1 MKKFR
6 LTAILITLI
15 MCFSAVGANAAT
27 VKEVVPFTDFSTA
40 PKFYSP
46 TATASKDNIF
56 IGKATTTFDGGVMNL
71 RSTTYALGTGILLGN
86 LDDTYKTKQYVQDN
100 NTYKALFRKYT
111 HVISMD
117 ITVESIASSIS
128 DADAYMTMWGAASET
143 GKLNQL
149 SANKS
154 TLLAVAKGESDNTWK
169 LMLNTTQKCMKGLHN
184 VADIS
189 DFTTPTG
196 YGNLS
201 YNKYVNVKIVFGS
214 KGLYDYMTFYVD
226 NKFYGAKADSSV
238 PKTGSYSLDDS
249 DRLAYMSG
257 IRFRIPKTTND
268 GDITVGI
275 DNLSWLAYEGTYDA
289 ALSASADDIT
299 VTDGTA
305 STTARIITPTA
316 MPNKKTYMAVLAE
329 YDSNGMV
336 RCDMDKVSDAA
347 YENTIPLSL
356 GSADENNRFAAY
368 VMEYDSLKPILATPA
383 TLN

>member
-15 MCFSAVGANAAT
+15 MCFSAVGVNAAT

-40 PKFYSP
+40 PAFYSAT
-46 TATASKDNIF
+46 TAKDNIF
-56 IGKATTTFDGGVMNL
+56 IAQGKTTFENGVMNIKSKTDGHT
-71 RSTTYALGTGILLGN
+71 STGVLIGN
-86 LDDTYKTKQYVQDN
+86 LDNTYKTNQYKQSNDTYKT
-100 NTYKALFRKYT
+100 LFRKYT

-117 ITVESIASSIS
+117 ITVESVVSSVSS
-128 DADAYMTMWGAASET
+128 DDSYMALMGATTTSS
-143 GKLNQL
+143 GLNSL
-149 SANKS
+149 GNTKS
-154 TLLAVAKGESDNTWK
+154 TLLAVAKGESENTWK
-169 LMLNTTQKCMKGLHN
+169 LMLNTTQKCMKGKSK
-184 VADIS
+184 VSDIS
-189 DFTTPTG
+189 GFAVPTG
-196 YGNLS
+196 YKNLS

-214 KGLYDYMTFYVD
+214 KGAYDYMTFYVD
-226 NKFYGAKADSSV
+226 NKFYGAVADSAV
-238 PKTGSYSLDDS
+238 PATGAYNLDDE
-249 DRLAYMSG
+249 RLAFMSAL
-257 IRFRIPKTTND
+257 RFRVPKTTNE
-268 GDITVGI
+268 GDIIVGI

-299 VTDGTA
+299 VADGTA

-336 RCDMDKVSDAA
+336 RCDMGKVSDAA

-356 GSADENNRFAAY
+356 GSADGDNRFAAY
-368 VMEYDSLKPILATPA
+368 VMEYDRLKPILATPA